1 MARPSVPTR
10 RADILLAAR
19 TVFGAR
25 GFSATRMDDIA
36 KAAGLSKGA
45 LYLQFASKE
54 ALFEALVTHLIETML
69 PQAAPADFGEM
80 PATRILRE
88 FIAFLTA
95 RMTEPDT
102 AFVPRVIIGEGAIF
116 PALARFYH
124 DHVLARV
131 LELAARIVRHGIAR
145 GEFTAPDVH
154 QSARTIIGAVM
165 VAAIWKSTFE
175 PIGADPLDPAA
186 MATAHAD
193 IILNG
198 LILRKDAA

>member
-19 TVFGAR
+19 TVFSVR

-45 LYLQFASKE
+45 LYLQFPSKE
-54 ALFEALVTHLIETML
+54 ALFEALVTQLIETML
-69 PQAAPADFGEM
+69 PQAAPAEFGDM
-80 PATRILRE
+80 PAERILRDFLA
-88 FIAFLTA
+88 FIAS

-116 PALARFYH
+116 PGLARFYH
-124 DHVLARV
+124 DHVLVRV
-131 LELAARIVRHGIAR
+131 IDLVGRIVRHGIAR
-145 GEFTAPDVH
+145 GEFAACDVP
-154 QSARTIIGAVM
+154 QAARSIIGAVM
-165 VAAIWKSTFE
+165 IAAIWKSTFE
-175 PIGADPLDPAA
+175 PIGADPIDAAA